1 MRRKSQQADKS
12 GSGKKLE
19 RGKVS
24 PAGTLRVLGGSLRGR
39 PIIYRGDLSTRP
51 MKQRV
56 REAAFGLLGPSVTG
70 SHVVDLFAG
79 TGALT
84 WEALSRGAAS
94 ATLIERHL
102 PTAAAIREN
111 AQALNVV
118 HQIELVTSDTF
129 FWARR
134 LPQSLHS
141 AVIARHWLVFCS
153 PPYDL
158 YVAQREDMVALLT
171 TMVRHAPPRSLLV
184 VEADERFDMN
194 LLPHHVTWDVRSYLP
209 AVLAVGEIAADGA
222 AER

>member
-1 MRRKSQQADKS
+1 
-12 GSGKKLE
+12 
-19 RGKVS
+19 
-24 PAGTLRVLGGSLRGR
+24 
-39 PIIYRGDLSTRP
+39 

-56 REAAFGLLGPSVTG
+56 REAAFSLLGPSVVG

-102 PTAAAIREN
+102 PTAATIREN

-118 HQIELVTSDTF
+118 HQIDLVTSDTF

-134 LPQSLHS
+134 LPQSLPS
-141 AVIARHWLVFCS
+141 GVFARHWLVFCS

-158 YVAQREDMVALLT
+158 YVERREDMVAMLT
-171 TMVRHAPPRSLLV
+171 TVVRHAPPHSLLV

-209 AVLAVGEIAADGA
+209 AVLAVGEIVADGA
-222 AER
+222 AEG